1 MILIHFHAVHPGS
14 RLSRNALAIL
24 CFLVFWSRLLP
35 ANLLSANTGSSGHLL
50 IKGKI
55 IRIIDGDSIEIK
67 QIRGPDF
74 SPALQSAEP
83 MRLIGIDAYE
93 MNDSRER
100 FRMAARIQK
109 DAAYHYLWGQ
119 NVMLE
124 LETLP
129 SGQLKRDIYNR
140 LLGYVILKNGRNYQ
154 EMALGKG
161 LVKGF
166 YDFPFKK
173 EYQDLFR
180 QAEKRSRMGDNGIDH
195 FPPDQAVE
203 DNWEKRIGEIVSV
216 RFPVSRVR
224 GSGKN
229 VYLEHS
235 KKKMVLIIP
244 KWAVSNFSSSGKT
257 YDFTKLKNRWIT
269 ASGFLSGM
277 NGKPAMRI
285 YFPPQLEVD

>member
-1 MILIHFHAVHPGS
+1 MILIHFHAAHTG
-14 RLSRNALAIL
+14 RHLSRNALLIL
-24 CFLVFWSRLLP
+24 CLLVFWARLLP
-35 ANLLSANTGSSGHLL
+35 ANVLSGNTGSSGHLL
-50 IKGKI
+50 INGKI

-74 SPALQSAEP
+74 SPALQSAES

-93 MNDSRER
+93 INDSREKY
-100 FRMAARIQK
+100 RMAARIQK

-119 NVMLE
+119 NVLLE
-124 LETLP
+124 LEILP

-140 LLGYVILKNGRNYQ
+140 LLGYVILKDGRNYQ
-154 EMALGKG
+154 EMALEKG
-161 LVKGF
+161 FVKGF

-180 QAEKRSRMGDNGIDH
+180 QAEKRSRMRGNDIDL
-195 FPPDQAVE
+195 FPPAQAEE

-229 VYLEHS
+229 LYLEHS
-235 KKKMVLIIP
+235 KKMVLIVP

-269 ASGFLSGM
+269 ASGFLSRM
-277 NGKPAMRI
+277 NGTPAIRI